1 MNASV
6 ILPLY
11 KADKEIL
18 QKVIDALKK
27 QKFSGKFEIM
37 PIDKGWG
44 MAKQM
49 NYGITNSRYDVIVTL
64 PQDCIPEDEYWLEK
78 LVAPFKDDSIVAS
91 ASKVHFPL
99 ELWNSFDIF
108 TRAMTLNEK
117 GTITPLLD
125 EKGDAYRKST
135 LNEVGLF
142 NEVNFRTAGEDF
154 DMYMKMKNKGKI
166 AYPDATVHHIH
177 PTTFKQRLRKTYQYA
192 NGFGALLRMYG
203 VRIPRGYV
211 GLLKAIPLAG
221 IFFQL
226 LSYPWRK
233 GFILFFPYI
242 ATSVIGHPY
251 FLKGFWKGFI
261 SGKQT
266 V

>member
-1 MNASV
+1 MNVSI
-6 ILPLY
+6 ILPIY

-49 NYGITNSRYDVIVTL
+49 NYGIINSKYEIVVTL

-78 LVAPFKDDSIVAS
+78 LVAPLKDKSIVAS
-91 ASKVHFPL
+91 ASKVHFPP
-99 ELWNSFDIF
+99 ELWESFGIL

-135 LNEVGLF
+135 LKEVRLF
-142 NEVNFRTAGEDF
+142 NEYNFRTAGEDF
-154 DMYMKMKNKGKI
+154 DMYMKIKSKGKI
-166 AYPDATVHHIH
+166 AYPNTLVLHIH
-177 PTTFKQRLRKTYQYA
+177 PTTLKQRLRKTYQYA

-203 VRIPRGYV
+203 ARIPRGYV
-211 GLLKAIPLAG
+211 GVLKAIPLIG

-233 GFILFFPYI
+233 GLALFFPYI
-242 ATSVIGHPY
+242 AIAVISHPY